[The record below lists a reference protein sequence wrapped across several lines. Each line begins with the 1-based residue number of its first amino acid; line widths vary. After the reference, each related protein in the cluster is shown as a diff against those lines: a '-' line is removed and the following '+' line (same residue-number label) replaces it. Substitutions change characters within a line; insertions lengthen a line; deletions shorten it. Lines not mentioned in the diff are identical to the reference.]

1 MRQGVG
7 NAALVV
13 AFFFPAAA
21 WIAPPACADGG
32 RLESGRD
39 RYQQVCARCHGYN
52 MVNAGVTSYDL
63 RRFPSDQRER
73 FRHSVTNGKGNM
85 PAFKGALSDAEIENL
100 WLYVSTRG
108 KGQEPLAVC
117 VAEGNAPYAARANG
131 AASGF
136 DVALATAIA
145 ARLQRP
151 LKLLWYEVEL
161 EKETS
166 PSLEVNALLSAGLC
180 ELAAGYVLYAPAL
193 GAPAAAAARPPDH
206 DGAKPKRQRA
216 RVTLERLIASEPYQA
231 SALTVVLRPGLE
243 GASVRSLAD
252 LQALRTG
259 TVAGSLAGSI
269 LMLYRDGTLRGNL
282 VSLGWRDDPL
292 RELEAGR
299 FDAALIELNRLD
311 AYRMKNAGTRLA
323 ATGYLLPLRFNLGF
337 AALESRRELIESVN
351 AILREL
357 QAQGRLSAIALGA
370 GLTHVPARPP
380 FVQPEITLQSLREA
394 AGG

>member
-1 MRQGVG
+1 MAQ
-7 NAALVV
+7 
-13 AFFFPAAA
+13 PAS
-21 WIAPPACADGG
+21 ADAE
-32 RLESGRD
+32 RHERGRD
-39 RYQQVCARCHGYN
+39 RYRQACAQCHGHN
-52 MVNAGVTSYDL
+52 LVNAGVTSYDL
-63 RRFPSDQRER
+63 RRFPPDQHER
-73 FRHSVTNGKGNM
+73 FRNSVANGKGNM
-85 PAFKGALSDAEIENL
+85 PAFKNALSDAEIENL

-108 KGQEPLAVC
+108 KAQEPLAVC
-117 VAEGNAPYAARANG
+117 VAEDNLPYAARARG

-136 DVALATAIA
+136 DVALAAAIA

-193 GAPAAAAARPPDH
+193 GAPAAATARPPDH

-216 RVTLERLIASEPYQA
+216 RVALGRLIASDPYQA
-231 SALTVVLRPGLE
+231 SVLTVVLRPGLE
-243 GASVRSLAD
+243 GASVRSLDD

-259 TVAGSLAGSI
+259 AVAGSLAGSI
-269 LMLYRDGTLRGNL
+269 LMLYRDGALRGNL

-292 RELEAGR
+292 RELEAGK

-311 AYRMKNAGTRLA
+311 AYRTRNAGTRLVD
-323 ATGYLLPLRFNLGF
+323 TGYLLPLRFNLGY
-337 AALESRRELIESVN
+337 AALESKRELIESVN

-357 QAQGRLSAIALGA
+357 QAQGRLSAIARDA

-380 FVQPEITLQSLREA
+380 FVQPEITLQGLREA

>member
-1 MRQGVG
+1 LR
-7 NAALVV
+7 NAARVV

-21 WIAPPACADGG
+21 LIAQPASADGES
-32 RLESGRD
+32 LERGRD
-39 RYQQVCARCHGYN
+39 RYRQACAQCHGHN
-52 MVNAGVTSYDL
+52 LVNAGVTSYDL
-63 RRFPSDQRER
+63 RRFPPDQRER
-73 FRHSVTNGKGNM
+73 FRNSVANGNGNM
-85 PAFKGALSDAEIENL
+85 PAFKDALSEAEIENL
-100 WLYVSTRG
+100 WVYVRARG
-108 KGQEPLAVC
+108 IAQDPLAVC
-117 VAEGNAPYAARANG
+117 VAEGNVPYAARAKG

-136 DVALATAIA
+136 DVALAAAIA

-161 EKETS
+161 EKETT

-180 ELAAGYVLYAPAL
+180 ELAAGYVLYEPAL
-193 GAPAAAAARPPDH
+193 GAPAAATARPPDH

-216 RVTLERLIASEPYQA
+216 WVKLGRLIASEPYQA
-231 SALTVVLRPGLE
+231 SVLTVVLRPGLG

-252 LQALRTG
+252 LHALRTG

-269 LMLYRDGTLRGNL
+269 LTLYRDGALRANL

-292 RELEAGR
+292 RELEAGK

-311 AYRMKNAGTRLA
+311 AYRMRNAGTRLV
-323 ATGYLLPLRFNLGF
+323 ATGYHLPLRFNLGF

-357 QAQGRLSAIALGA
+357 QAQGRLSDIARDA
-370 GLTHVPARPP
+370 GLTHVPARAPL
-380 FVQPEITLQSLREA
+380 VQPEITLQSLREA
-394 AGG
+394 GG

>member
-1 MRQGVG
+1 
-7 NAALVV
+7 LL
-13 AFFFPAAA
+13 
-21 WIAPPACADGG
+21 APPALAGG
-32 RLESGRD
+32 ESLERGRD
-39 RYQQVCARCHGYN
+39 RYRQTCAQCHGHN
-52 MVNAGVTSYDL
+52 MVNAGVTTYDL
-63 RRFPSDQRER
+63 RRFPGDQHER
-73 FRHSVTNGKGNM
+73 FRNSVANGKGNM
-85 PAFKGALSDAEIENL
+85 PAFKDALSDAEIASL
-100 WLYVSTRG
+100 WLYVKTRG
-108 KGQEPLAVC
+108 KEQEALSVC
-117 VAEGNAPYAARANG
+117 VAEGNPPYAARAKG
-131 AASGF
+131 AAAGF
-136 DVALATAIA
+136 DVALAAAVA

-216 RVTLERLIASEPYQA
+216 RVTLGRLIASEPYQA
-231 SALTVVLRPGLE
+231 SVLTVVLRPGLE

-269 LMLYRDGTLRGNL
+269 LMLYRDGALRDNL

-311 AYRMKNAGTRLA
+311 AYRMRNADTRLA
-323 ATGYLLPLRFNLGF
+323 ATGFLLPLRFNLGF
-337 AALESRRELIESVN
+337 AALESKRELIESVN
-351 AILREL
+351 SILREL
-357 QAQGRLSAIALGA
+357 QAQGRLSAMARDA
-370 GLTHVPARPP
+370 GLTHVPAHAP
-380 FVQPEITLQSLREA
+380 FIQPEITLQRLREG